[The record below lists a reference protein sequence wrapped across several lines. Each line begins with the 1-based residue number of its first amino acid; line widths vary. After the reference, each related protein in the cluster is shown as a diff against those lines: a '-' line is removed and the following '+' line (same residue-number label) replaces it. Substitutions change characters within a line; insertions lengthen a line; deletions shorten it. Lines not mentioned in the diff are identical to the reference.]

1 MKKEF
6 IELDLGEE
14 NPEAYEQSL
23 SREGQTDRK
32 NIFIKRDRPKRETW
46 EIDGIEEIDIDA
58 LLGEEGQEDGS
69 EDSSIEEIAGVS
81 ETDVT
86 EEEGT
91 SEIQEPKVIEEVST
105 IQSVSEA
112 SLPVE
117 EVSVI
122 EEPETGTEG
131 SVSEEPLPLE
141 EEPIIEK
148 AGGLEDPLERA
159 ESEAETEMKSSD
171 EEFSDAP
178 PETNVSMAEEST
190 PDQTPLILEVD
201 PLTGETD
208 TVYTDHFTGGSFTGS
223 EDLHEEALDLGTTGR
238 SFADP
243 VLIVADRPEVVW
255 YLKLP
260 FITVFALIPVIGW
273 LIAGLLLYQR
283 YQKYGYDEQTRELTK
298 AYVLCIVCLI
308 IAGWIIVAVA
318 MLPGRSKP
326 ASSQEV
332 SHTFE
337 VAEQAERQAAESHA
351 REEAEKRESEE
362 EQVHLRSSAQANIG
376 LENAT
381 VKKPT
386 TAPVIDAEASLEEWA
401 ESAQVDET
409 QIAQGQQ
416 ETEEVSQESKDSLY
430 GSENNSVEEKSV
442 WRSVLDRL
450 TGNDQELDQTF
461 SENAEADMEELQ
473 RSGDN
478 VAWYSLPKLAS
489 HVTLL
494 TAQYDDRFQ
503 GERQAVFAFMSGYQG
518 MEISTQTFNLR
529 TNFIDMFQQTVHWE
543 ATLDQTQYRYLG
555 TITDGLPQG
564 MGVVL
569 TISSANPN
577 TYIPLYAGTFVNG
590 SLEGY
595 GMTFRDNGGY
605 YGIVYEGYYSGGKYS
620 GKGTS
625 YVIPSYAGYQGRMQ
639 QTDTLGNQYSNEQ
652 ISGILS
658 EYTMGYNTAMNMYQ
672 GDNLLYTYID
682 VPMLVPIITERGRY
696 EAGNQT
702 GYFVQ
707 YGAFGQRNY
716 AGVLKKGV
724 RSGPGISYFTSG
736 QVEYDGEWK
745 NGRYNGKGVLYQED
759 GTIRYSGEFL
769 NGDIKP
775 VAQ

>member
-308 IAGWIIVAVA
+308 IAGWIIN
-318 MLPGRSKP
+318 S
-326 ASSQEV
+326 
-332 SHTFE
+332 
-337 VAEQAERQAAESHA
+337 
-351 REEAEKRESEE
+351 
-362 EQVHLRSSAQANIG
+362 N
-376 LENAT
+376 
-381 VKKPT
+381 
-386 TAPVIDAEASLEEWA
+386 
-401 ESAQVDET
+401 
-409 QIAQGQQ
+409 QI
-416 ETEEVSQESKDSLY
+416 
-430 GSENNSVEEKSV
+430 
-442 WRSVLDRL
+442 
-450 TGNDQELDQTF
+450 
-461 SENAEADMEELQ
+461 
-473 RSGDN
+473 
-478 VAWYSLPKLAS
+478 
-489 HVTLL
+489 
-494 TAQYDDRFQ
+494 
-503 GERQAVFAFMSGYQG
+503 
-518 MEISTQTFNLR
+518 
-529 TNFIDMFQQTVHWE
+529 
-543 ATLDQTQYRYLG
+543 
-555 TITDGLPQG
+555 
-564 MGVVL
+564 
-569 TISSANPN
+569 
-577 TYIPLYAGTFVNG
+577 
-590 SLEGY
+590 
-595 GMTFRDNGGY
+595 
-605 YGIVYEGYYSGGKYS
+605 
-620 GKGTS
+620 
-625 YVIPSYAGYQGRMQ
+625 
-639 QTDTLGNQYSNEQ
+639 
-652 ISGILS
+652 
-658 EYTMGYNTAMNMYQ
+658 
-672 GDNLLYTYID
+672 
-682 VPMLVPIITERGRY
+682 
-696 EAGNQT
+696 
-702 GYFVQ
+702 
-707 YGAFGQRNY
+707 
-716 AGVLKKGV
+716 V
-724 RSGPGISYFTSG
+724 R
-736 QVEYDGEWK
+736 
-745 NGRYNGKGVLYQED
+745 
-759 GTIRYSGEFL
+759 
-769 NGDIKP
+769 
-775 VAQ
+775 

>member
-122 EEPETGTEG
+122 EEPETVTEG

-318 MLPGRSKP
+318 MLPGRSKS

-332 SHTFE
+332 SHTLE

-461 SENAEADMEELQ
+461 SENAEADMEELIV
-473 RSGDN
+473 
-478 VAWYSLPKLAS
+478 VA
-489 HVTLL
+489 VI
-494 TAQYDDRFQ
+494 
-503 GERQAVFAFMSGYQG
+503 FAFMSGYQG